1 MAGGNQT
8 NPARVKREAR
18 QMPREPVF
26 DEAGMEKGYAGVRVT
41 RARLKP
47 QPHERRRRLSGAIR

>member
-1 MAGGNQT
+1 
-8 NPARVKREAR
+8 
-18 QMPREPVF
+18 MPREPVF